1 MFCLG
6 LIFMIVGLVAMK
18 ESAVITWVQG
28 QLFSMFI
35 TDYFTGLVYGY
46 LFSFKSAKATFE
58 ETYVNM

>member
-1 MFCLG
+1 
-6 LIFMIVGLVAMK
+6 MIVALVIMK